1 MTELRRLMSSRYSV
15 IDENA
20 GMTCGQTL
28 VIRFCSLLAPVAV
41 TAPRGCSGTCSIA
54 SA

>member
-1 MTELRRLMSSRYSV
+1 MSSRYSV

-28 VIRFCSLLAPVAV
+28 VARFCSRPAPVAV
-41 TAPRGCSGTCSIA
+41 TASRGCGGTCSIA